1 MKNIAVEKILKN
13 NSSLRSNIKMFHC
26 NTLLRM
32 KSNTISYM
40 YIYIYIT
47 FVIKF
52 CILAVVVT
60 LALTMECISYSSIFS
75 NKRSNKGRWKKERYY
90 LNGII

>member
-40 YIYIYIT
+40 YIYIYYIRNKVLY
-47 FVIKF
+47 F
-52 CILAVVVT
+52 
-60 LALTMECISYSSIFS
+60 SSRGNVS
-75 NKRSNKGRWKKERYY
+75 ANNGMY
-90 LNGII
+90 LIQQYFQ